1 MHWVRVL
8 EELEAERMAG
18 LVVGNDPLFFLGDD
32 PRAALRAEG
41 DLLERLLKVDL
52 SDLLLVAARG
62 EDSSLVDDVGE
73 VRAREARRD
82 LPNSEQVDIV
92 VEGLT
97 AHVHVEDGLAAL
109 DVGAVEH
116 DLAVEPAGPEERRV
130 EDVRAVRGGDDDDVC
145 AGVEAVHLD
154 EDLVQRLLALVVR
167 PAEAGATL
175 TADRVD
181 LVDEHDARRVALG
194 LVKEIAH
201 PGGADADGH
210 LNELGARD
218 REERDARL
226 AGDGAREH
234 RLPRAGRTY

>member
-41 DLLERLLKVDL
+41 DLLERLLEVDL

-62 EDSSLVDDVGE
+62 EDRGLVDDVRE
-73 VRAREARRD
+73 IRAREARRD
-82 LPNSEQVDIV
+82 LPDTKQVDV
-92 VEGLT
+92 LVEGLT

-130 EDVRAVRGGDDDDVC
+130 EDVRAGRGGRDRHPW
-145 AGVEAVHLD
+145 AGVVTVPL
-154 EDLVQRLLALVVR
+154 
-167 PAEAGATL
+167 
-175 TADRVD
+175 
-181 LVDEHDARRVALG
+181 RRV
-194 LVKEIAH
+194 
-201 PGGADADGH
+201 P
-210 LNELGARD
+210 
-218 REERDARL
+218 
-226 AGDGAREH
+226 
-234 RLPRAGRTY
+234 LPRPL